1 MCDPITIGKLA
12 LTAVSTVSSMSE
24 ANKAASR
31 ASAQAEAEYRAA
43 AEETK
48 RQYQES
54 NRQIAEAQ
62 KDELKEESQ
71 VIREANERLGTL
83 RATETALS
91 DASLT
96 TILFEDAYVGALN
109 IAQIDENTQREV
121 ASMESQKYAAEQS
134 YISRTVQ
141 AKNQANN
148 LIAESQARK
157 TGALLNAAG
166 SGLQIGAD
174 QIAMTQRDQLISG
187 AKVQTSGQIVKDWFS

>member
-12 LTAVSTVSSMSE
+12 LTAVSTASSISQ
-24 ANKAASR
+24 ANSAADR

-43 AEETK
+43 AEQTK
-48 RQYQES
+48 REYQES
-54 NRQIAEAQ
+54 NRRIAETQ
-62 KDELKEESQ
+62 KDELKEESAA
-71 VIREANERLGTL
+71 IREANEKLGRL

-109 IAQIDENTQREV
+109 IAEIDENTQREV
-121 ASMESQKYAAEQS
+121 AAMESQKYASEQN

-166 SGLQIGAD
+166 SGLQIGASE
-174 QIAMTQRDQLISG
+174 IAMTKLDALAAG
-187 AKVQTSGQIVKDWFS
+187 KKVPTSMDVVKSWVS